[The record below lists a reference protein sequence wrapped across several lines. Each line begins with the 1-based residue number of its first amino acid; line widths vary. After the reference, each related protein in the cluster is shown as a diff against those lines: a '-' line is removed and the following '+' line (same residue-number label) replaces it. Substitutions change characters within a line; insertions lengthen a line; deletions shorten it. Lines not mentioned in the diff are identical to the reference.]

1 MNFKKWNH
9 GLLAYR
15 FEVSLKIPRKGI
27 LPEFDLIGEL
37 GLGNIES
44 LGGNVNVLGAKIV
57 CEMNKGQGND
67 TVVETL
73 SRKLSVRCG
82 YKVDL
87 TGFHTIVAIVD
98 IGGVAVVQP
107 FERT

>member
-1 MNFKKWNH
+1 MSFKKRKD
-9 GLLAYR
+9 GPLAYR
-15 FEVSLKIPRKGI
+15 FEVSFEISRKGI
-27 LPEFDLIGEL
+27 LPEFDLIREF
-37 GLGNIES
+37 GLGDGES
-44 LGGNVNVLGAKIV
+44 FGGNVNVLGTKIV
-57 CEMNKGQGND
+57 CEMNEGQGNN

-107 FERT
+107 LEGT

>member
-1 MNFKKWNH
+1 MSFKKRKD
-9 GLLAYR
+9 GPLAYR
-15 FEVSLKIPRKGI
+15 FEVSFEISRKGI
-27 LPEFDLIGEL
+27 LPEFDLIGEF
-37 GLGNIES
+37 GLGDGKS
-44 LGGNVNVLGAKIV
+44 FGGNVNVLGAKIV
-57 CEMNKGQGND
+57 CEMNKGQGNN

-73 SRKLSVRCG
+73 SRKLSVRRG

-107 FERT
+107 LERT